1 LTVFTLVESPQWEI
15 LQSGSTK
22 QNSKSPFCQK
32 KASKTAIQQ
41 CRFMISSGVVGV
53 LLNRKPTQLANS
65 WKVEKGKST
74 IVGET

>member
-1 LTVFTLVESPQWEI
+1 
-15 LQSGSTK
+15 
-22 QNSKSPFCQK
+22 
-32 KASKTAIQQ
+32 
-41 CRFMISSGVVGV
+41 MIISGVVGV